1 MHLTLSIPDELKVKM
16 SRFPNIDWS
25 GVARQA
31 ITEKV
36 RVLEQ
41 MRQRLSRSSLTEA
54 DALKIGRQIK
64 RRMWKKSRR
73 PNPIQ
78 TPKLQTFRAL
88 VRRSRQYAKR
98 AGLRQRAFLHRYAH
112 KK

>member
-1 MHLTLSIPDELKVKM
+1 MNLTLSIPDELKVKM

-41 MRQRLSRSSLTEA
+41 MQQRLSRSSLTEA
-54 DALKIGRQIK
+54 DALKIGRQVK
-64 RRMWKKSRR
+64 RRMWKKSRLTSKR
-73 PNPIQ
+73 
-78 TPKLQTFRAL
+78 KTFRAL
-88 VRRSRQYAKR
+88 VRRSRRYAKR
-98 AGLRQRAFLHRYAH
+98 TGLRKSVLTKVLPAVRHGAPE
-112 KK
+112 

>member
-1 MHLTLSIPDELKVKM
+1 MNLTLSIPDELKVKM

-25 GVARQA
+25 GVAGQA

-41 MRQRLSRSSLTEA
+41 MQLRLSRSSLTEE

-64 RRMWKKSRR
+64 RRVWKKH
-73 PNPIQ
+73 
-78 TPKLQTFRAL
+78 
-88 VRRSRQYAKR
+88 
-98 AGLRQRAFLHRYAH
+98 QRAS
-112 KK
+112 